1 MFFSSIRKIN
11 SLLKEMN
18 TLLIKGMSSI
28 DFVTENTYLLRKSG
42 ELKTSIF

>member
-28 DFVTENTYLLRKSG
+28 DFVTENTYLLRKSD